1 MVDGYSSTGGV
12 GGSRNLKEERT
23 AGTRYKEE
31 RRSVEKVEVK
41 KERLAIGDVIQ
52 LGSKLV
58 SRLGQRGSETGRN
71 GLQNMRA
78 PTGAGDKKRKKS
90 VQRPAKQMSDGD
102 KPPSRGVRAVEQ

>member
-1 MVDGYSSTGGV
+1 M
-12 GGSRNLKEERT
+12 GGSRDLKEERT

-58 SRLGQRGSETGRN
+58 SRLGQ
-71 GLQNMRA
+71 
-78 PTGAGDKKRKKS
+78 
-90 VQRPAKQMSDGD
+90 
-102 KPPSRGVRAVEQ
+102 